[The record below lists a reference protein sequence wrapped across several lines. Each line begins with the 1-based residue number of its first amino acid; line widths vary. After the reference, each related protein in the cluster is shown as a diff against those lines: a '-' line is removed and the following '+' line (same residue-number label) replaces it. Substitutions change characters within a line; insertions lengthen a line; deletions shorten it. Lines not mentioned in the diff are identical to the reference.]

1 MVTERPTPVA
11 AELVSLPDFPRAVTG
26 ELAHDA
32 VQGIAHDDT
41 HWYLV
46 STHRI
51 WKVPLEQSLADP
63 PLEGVVPF
71 DGRYQHLG
79 DADYFDGALFVPLEW
94 DRRGGP
100 QAIGALRADLTPIG
114 VQPLGGARF
123 APWCA
128 INPRT
133 RRLYTSN
140 FDADRIQIFR
150 IELTAERFALAFERD
165 LVLTVPVTAGEHPMK
180 PFGVVPAI
188 QGGVISEAGR
198 LYLASNHPKT
208 GILIFDAES
217 GQWLGQTLVRYSPHW
232 GPFTHEEIEGIDL
245 FDADAAGVPD
255 VQGHLHV
262 LLHDELPKRS
272 YGLLHWRLGVPE
284 ARVVS
289 GGP

>member
-1 MVTERPTPVA
+1 V
-11 AELVSLPDFPRAVTG
+11 PDFPRGVTG
-26 ELAHDA
+26 ELARDA
-32 VQGIAHDDT
+32 AQGIAHDDR

-51 WKVPLEQSLADP
+51 WKVPIEQSLANAP
-63 PLEGVVPF
+63 VQSIVPF
-71 DGRYQHLG
+71 DGRYLHLG

-165 LVLTVPVTAGEHPMK
+165 LVLKEPVTADARQVK
-180 PFGVVPAI
+180 PFGVVPSI

-198 LYLASNHPKT
+198 LYLASNHPTT

-217 GQWLGQTLVRYSPHW
+217 GLWLGRTPVRFRPYW
-232 GPFTHEEIEGIDL
+232 GPFTYQEIEGIDL
-245 FDADAAGVPD
+245 FDAEGARVPH

-272 YGLLHWRLGVPE
+272 YGLLHWRLE
-284 ARVVS
+284 APDTRVL
-289 GGP
+289 GDGL